1 MVEVDGEL
9 ARKVLDRTAAALR
22 RLGDDERG
30 RWLLDGEGHA
40 ELALTGVIDGR
51 IESVVLDRVRIDG
64 DGTHWIVDYKTSTH
78 EGGDLAGFLAAETER
93 YRAQLA
99 RYADVYR
106 SYAGTKTV
114 RCALYFPLL
123 QEFVEVG
130 V

>member
-1 MVEVDGEL
+1 MIRAGHLRHASFPLLLTLVIAFVLPPGIAAAESSPI
-9 ARKVLDRTAAALR
+9 LDRTAAALR

-78 EGGDLAGFLAAETER
+78 EGGDLEGFLVAGF
-93 YRAQLA
+93 
-99 RYADVYR
+99 
-106 SYAGTKTV
+106 
-114 RCALYFPLL
+114 YFLPLTSF
-123 QEFVEVG
+123 QVDSSH
-130 V
+130 